1 MGPQLVSALQ
11 RDATGNDAVTILKAC
26 FGVKSP
32 STLLKRASA
41 FCKYIAWFD
50 KTAMS
55 ESLNLRPLP
64 SEEDVVWQHFL
75 WLQTNIDRVSNQPSQ
90 QLRVSNYKPTE
101 SATTNN
107 RVSNQESA
115 TKAAESATDRVSNQ
129 ERPSQQPRTTE
140 SATKNVRVSN
150 QERTESATK
159 KGPFQQPKIK
169 AKGGGMG
176 GV

>member
-1 MGPQLVSALQ
+1 M
-11 RDATGNDAVTILKAC
+11 
-26 FGVKSP
+26 
-32 STLLKRASA
+32 
-41 FCKYIAWFD
+41 Y
-50 KTAMS
+50 
-55 ESLNLRPLP
+55 
-64 SEEDVVWQHFL
+64 
-75 WLQTNIDRVSNQPSQ
+75 QTHARMNIDRVSNQPSQ

-176 GV
+176 GMW

>member
-1 MGPQLVSALQ
+1 MMNLSGFETFPQ
-11 RDATGNDAVTILKAC
+11 K
-26 FGVKSP
+26 
-32 STLLKRASA
+32 
-41 FCKYIAWFD
+41 W
-50 KTAMS
+50 
-55 ESLNLRPLP
+55 
-64 SEEDVVWQHFL
+64 
-75 WLQTNIDRVSNQPSQ
+75 NIDRVSNQPSQ
-90 QLRVSNYKPTE
+90 QLKPTE

-169 AKGGGMG
+169 AKGGGVG